1 MLCSRCMQREANVFF
16 TRNINGKK
24 EEYKVC
30 DVCAK
35 EMGLL
40 SQAGVMFD
48 MGDFISDFV
57 GKGIHAVNSGATC
70 PVCHT
75 SIEQFAKTSK
85 FGCGS
90 CYEAFERYLDPVMRR
105 IHGTTMHTGKIPDR
119 SQNSALKKRRLT
131 DLKEQIN
138 RAIACEDFESAAKLR
153 DEIKAL
159 TDEIKKEGE

>member
-40 SQAGVMFD
+40 APGGMMFD

-57 GKGIHAVNSGATC
+57 GKGIHAAHDGVVC

-75 SIEQFAKTSK
+75 SLDTFAKTSK

-90 CYEAFERYLDPVMRR
+90 CYDAFERYLDPVMRR
-105 IHGTTMHTGKIPDR
+105 IHGTTTHTGKIPDR
-119 SQNSALKKRRLT
+119 SQNTAIKKRRLT

-138 RAIACEDFESAAKLR
+138 KAIANEDFENAAKLR

-159 TDEIKKEGE
+159 TEEIKKEEE